1 MIDSTKTLEE
11 ISEHQGARRKAHSTS
26 WQDRT
31 CYKNLTTRQEADFK
45 PGLISVAN
53 FSCHSHRRGT
63 WVWLVLHLSNKI
75 KRNESNTSMHF
86 CTATLTRLFT
96 DAHFTVSER
105 RWYQTRR
112 AAKVQSVQRQSVEQE
127 TLGFGCHLTP
137 TGVRCWQTWTP
148 WVGCLTPSC
157 SMSQLQISA
166 ATCSLV

>member
-75 KRNESNTSMHF
+75 KRNESNTLMHF

-127 TLGFGCHLTP
+127 TLRVSLNTNWSQVLANLDTVGRSPDTVLFHVP
-137 TGVRCWQTWTP
+137 TTN
-148 WVGCLTPSC
+148 
-157 SMSQLQISA
+157 
-166 ATCSLV
+166 